1 MMMSPKTIAAHIFRV
16 PLLRNVLLICLAIA
30 TIFPMLSVL
39 FIHPSFVDF
48 LIRAAEEDA
57 VLTATHLTPTII
69 PEGRSLSRDMIT
81 GELQSEIERMS
92 RDYHLERLK
101 IFLKTGE
108 IIYSTQA
115 EDVGRI
121 NAERYF
127 HDIVAGGKT
136 YTKVIKKDTATLE
149 GRVVKSDVV
158 EIYVPL
164 QQKGQFA
171 GAFEI
176 YYDITH
182 RKEKLDRLLYRTT
195 LIQIIIAV
203 SLLLAILVVLFSAS
217 QSIIARSSAE
227 EALRKAH
234 RELEQRVQERTV
246 ALVAANEQ
254 LRREIAERHAAEKAL
269 RETGDR
275 LRILSSHLLTAQER
289 ERRRI
294 SLELHDELGQSLTV
308 LKLQLRTIN
317 TRLNDRGKDLLNNC
331 EEVLQYTD
339 EIIENVRRLSR
350 DLSPSILEDL
360 GLTAALLRLSDDF
373 ARHSKIDINLQAPNI
388 DHLFSKDQ
396 QILIYRIFQEA
407 FNNIGKHA
415 QATRVSAVVQKDDGR
430 IRFCIQDNGV
440 GFEVEKLEAHHSTE
454 RSLGLMAM
462 DERARM
468 LGGILRINSKPGKGT
483 TLTFTLP
490 VLEEKTK

>member
-1 MMMSPKTIAAHIFRV
+1 MKMSLKTVASHILRV
-16 PLLRNVLLICLAIA
+16 PLLRNVLWVCLAIA
-30 TIFPMLSVL
+30 TIFPMVSVL

-57 VLTATHLTPTII
+57 ILTATHLTSTII

-81 GELQSEIERMS
+81 GELHHEIERMS

-121 NAERYF
+121 NKERYF

-136 YTKVIKKDTATLE
+136 YTKVIEKDTATLE

-164 QQKGQFA
+164 QQKGQFT

-176 YYDITH
+176 YYDITD
-182 RKEKLDRLLYRTT
+182 RKERLDRLLYRTA
-195 LIQIIIAV
+195 LIQVIIAV
-203 SLLLAILVVLFSAS
+203 SLLFAILVALFSAS
-217 QSIIARSSAE
+217 QSIMARSSAE
-227 EALRKAH
+227 ESLRKAH
-234 RELEQRVQERTV
+234 RELERRVQERTA

-254 LRREIAERHAAEKAL
+254 LRSEIAERHAAETAL
-269 RETGDR
+269 RETSER

-317 TRLNDRGKDLLNNC
+317 TRLKDRGRDLFDNC

-339 EIIENVRRLSR
+339 DIIENVRRLSR

-373 ARHSKIDINLQAPNI
+373 GKHSKIDINLKIPDV
-388 DHLFSKDQ
+388 DHLFSKDR

-415 QATRVSAVVQKDDGR
+415 RATRVSAVVQINDGQ
-430 IRFCIQDNGV
+430 IRFSIQDNGV
-440 GFEVEKLEAHHSTE
+440 GFEVEKLEAHDPAE

-468 LGGILRINSKPGKGT
+468 LDGILRIDSKPGEGT
-483 TLTFTLP
+483 TLTLILP
-490 VLEEKTK
+490 VSQERT